1 MVFSP
6 TENEQSFKGKMPRLT
21 DSQIT
26 ALFRE
31 PRTMRKFED
40 RPVSDD
46 QLRQIQELTYLGP
59 TAFNS
64 QPLRITWIKS
74 IEERE
79 HLVKYLIESN
89 REKALQ
95 APINAIL
102 SYDKLWMERADVFN
116 PRATESLKGYYTTE
130 NRVLSAAQQ
139 NANLQAGYFM
149 IATRAL
155 GLDVGPLGADF
166 DGLYEEFF
174 SGTDEYPI
182 LVVNIGYGVPTK
194 YARDTRFGYDE
205 VTRSL

>member
-1 MVFSP
+1 MIFSP
-6 TENEQSFKGKMPRLT
+6 TENEQSFKRKMSSLT
-21 DSQIT
+21 DCQIT

-46 QLRQIQELTYLGP
+46 QLRQIQELTYLCP

-74 IEERE
+74 IEARER
-79 HLVKYLIESN
+79 LVKHLIESN

-174 SGTDEYPI
+174 SGTDEHPI
-182 LVVNIGYGVPTK
+182 LVVNIGYGIPTK
-194 YARDTRFGYDE
+194 YPRDTRFGYDE